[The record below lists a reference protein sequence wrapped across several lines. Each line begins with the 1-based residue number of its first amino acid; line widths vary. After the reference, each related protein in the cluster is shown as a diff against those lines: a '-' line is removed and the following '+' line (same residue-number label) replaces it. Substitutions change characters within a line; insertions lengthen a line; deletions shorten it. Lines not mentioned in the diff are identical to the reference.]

1 MKLFFNGGLNEQ
13 QTPTLFEC
21 IQGYNFE
28 LGLRQ
33 SKLVPRRPYD
43 LVGTATNALA
53 INGFIQLVKRDNS
66 ETTLVQA
73 GDTVYEW
80 NGAGTFTS
88 RGSVDSDSKLRGV
101 TWSLGDYSVIVD
113 VEKQTVVKKWDGS
126 SLTTLTTGLGTD
138 LYAKYGVVHLGRVW
152 LANVTTTTDTPHLI
166 AASRFEDP
174 TSFDVAQRAVS
185 GTFSSVAPAFYLLSP
200 DLRPINGMKLFQDQ
214 LIFSTEGGRLF
225 KLTGTSPTDF
235 ALEDFYAGSAATGD
249 ESMENIGNDVI
260 FMKSGGNIDL
270 LSATEKFGDVSADD
284 VSRWIPDTVENLT
297 GSITVYD
304 QIRQKILF
312 FVSGKIR
319 SEDFY
324 AGSAATGDESM
335 ENIGN
340 DVIFMKS
347 GGNIDLLSATEKF
360 GDVSADDV
368 SRWIPDTVENLT
380 GSITV
385 YDQIRQKILFFVSGK
400 ILVLFKDLIGGELSP
415 WSVYKTQEAFAFNTN
430 AAAYIKRPGTQQYS
444 VFFGDEVGRI
454 FDLNGSVG
462 GGDAGTEDVV
472 VLRKTRFIQ
481 NGEGGD
487 RFGRNALDFTRKVL
501 SGVVVYRRVSMPCD
515 VSLTFDWG
523 DEYNE
528 STSVV
533 TLKGAPTVDN
543 PAYYSGMHYYS
554 GAGSYYSI
562 GNRFAQK
569 ISSQA

>member
-304 QIRQKILF
+304 QIRQKVF
-312 FVSGKIR
+312 
-319 SEDFY
+319 
-324 AGSAATGDESM
+324 
-335 ENIGN
+335 
-340 DVIFMKS
+340 
-347 GGNIDLLSATEKF
+347 
-360 GDVSADDV
+360 
-368 SRWIPDTVENLT
+368 
-380 GSITV
+380 
-385 YDQIRQKILFFVSGK
+385 FFVSGK